1 MAMDVTSSTLGAAF
15 SIRQA
20 QGQYDF
26 GLKALNQSSQQQE
39 SSIATLLQGG
49 GGGGSAGGSVTE
61 TRGQNLNIVV

>member
-1 MAMDVTSSTLGAAF
+1 MAMDATSSTLGAAL

-20 QGQYDF
+20 QSQYDF

-39 SSIATLLQGG
+39 SSVATLLQGS
-49 GGGGSAGGSVTE
+49 GGGSAGGSVTE